1 MWEAFRIKLRSS
13 KHSELSCH
21 ILSFQWKQ
29 TETRAHAGP
38 WKACDSVKT
47 VSVQQSTGTSPLL
60 EASSNGFP
68 ALALGMRPTPSPVII
83 ATLFRGFST
92 YADNCNQQAPL
103 DPIKGHPIR
112 YLSSFN
118 MQIKLLKDLVTPRA
132 GGWAGPGPLHSQ
144 EAPGHAPAPG
154 HPPHLE
160 WRGCHPFVP
169 QCCTLA
175 LPGEVLK
182 PADAQAPVQKS

>member
-1 MWEAFRIKLRSS
+1 MWEAFRIKLIST

-21 ILSFQWKQ
+21 ILSFQGKQ

-38 WKACDSVKT
+38 WKVCDSVKI
-47 VSVQQSTGTSPLL
+47 VHMQQSTSTSRLL

-68 ALALGMRPTPSPVII
+68 ALALGIAPHPARVII

-118 MQIKLLKDLVTPRA
+118 VQIKLLKDLVTPQSWTQ
-132 GGWAGPGPLHSQ
+132 GWAGPGALHSQ
-144 EAPGHAPAPG
+144 
-154 HPPHLE
+154 
-160 WRGCHPFVP
+160 
-169 QCCTLA
+169 
-175 LPGEVLK
+175 
-182 PADAQAPVQKS
+182 